1 MKWQEL
7 VRSRRYAEAIPDL
20 RQHLKNDA
28 DDIAAVEWM
37 AEALRATSQ
46 YSEAL
51 SLYERLAAR
60 RRQDKVANIMTPG
73 SAPWDIEIAC
83 LHWICGDHAKAMR
96 MMHGL
101 AAGILDGSIQYA
113 TDAAG
118 GMSQGLLLYYM
129 AVSDNKPE
137 QMSFALDYMRNR
149 LKRRMVQ
156 T

>member
-1 MKWQEL
+1 MPTILPPWSGWPRLCEQPANTAK
-7 VRSRRYAEAIPDL
+7 PF
-20 RQHLKNDA
+20 HF
-28 DDIAAVEWM
+28 
-37 AEALRATSQ
+37 
-46 YSEAL
+46 
-51 SLYERLAAR
+51 YERLAAR

-73 SAPWDIEIAC
+73 SAPWDIDIAC

-113 TDAAG
+113 TVAAG